1 MGAAAYVGRIG
12 GLAVALGVG
21 AAVLTGYGVAAAA
34 TGSAESGSSASAGG
48 SAGSSPGGADSP
60 TAGASTQSGATAD
73 GADGNDDAGQE
84 NDASH
89 GMGAE
94 GAAGEDGDVAE
105 GDLDADVEEG
115 GLGGDVEEGGLGG
128 DVDLDG
134 DAGGGDAGGGD
145 EVGGDA
151 PVEYGVEPEKPG
163 DNSSNHDPAEETD
176 SAASAVATS
185 SAALTVEV
193 DDAEL
198 AAERQVEALQWLATP
213 EAVAGRSATEP
224 TAPADQTPVGQAPAS
239 SAANVPNAA
248 LTEIVGL
255 LSPFAGGGP
264 ATPPMN
270 SPMEWAMA
278 AAARRELVSGPV
290 SVNPVLEFVDGVIY
304 GDIGATDS
312 RGNPLVYTVI
322 GDPSQGGKVT
332 LNADGTFSFL
342 PDLSVV
348 DSGGTEQF
356 TVMVSERT
364 GLVRFLEQIPILGD
378 FVQPIVLGLQQI
390 PILGALLQP
399 IIGYRLIAPI
409 DVNVGEL
416 VPVGAPVAFTTMV
429 TSFDLV
435 QISTNFFP
443 ASGLLAGQTASTVL
457 NGPGLGTAGN
467 IDPASETV
475 VGDLVPGLVPLREAG
490 YNVVTWDPRG
500 EFASGGVLQ
509 LDNPFFEGRDV
520 QAILDWVA
528 TRPETLLDG
537 PGDPVVGMVGGSY
550 GGGIQLVVAGID
562 DRIEAIVPV
571 IAWNSLNEA
580 LYPSEAFKTG
590 WSTLLGL
597 ALLEAE
603 ARINSEIY
611 PAIIQGD
618 LLGFLNE
625 TQQAILASS
634 GPTVLVSSITAPT
647 LLIQGTAD
655 GLFTL
660 AQAVTNALLLEAAGT
675 PVEMIWA
682 CGGHGVCLDPL
693 NPLQTP
699 LLIDS
704 TLAWLDKYVNG
715 NELVPTGPR
724 FEWFDQNGDYH
735 FSELLPSDSAF
746 YGEPIVVT
754 GSGGFLPI
762 LPLLGGSGP
771 QTQSPTPLL
780 VSPALASEAAL
791 AINVEVPAP
800 ESTVQIVGAPE
811 LTITYSGLG
820 TSRHIYGQLVDEI
833 TGRVLGNLVTPIPV
847 TLDGRTHTVSIDLE
861 QIAYTMAPDSQLKLQ
876 LVGSATPYENLL
888 QLGFINVEAVELALP
903 TVAAEVGGVAG
914 LTVGMAVA

>member
-1 MGAAAYVGRIG
+1 MSAAAHVGRIG

-21 AAVLTGYGVAAAA
+21 AAVLTGYGVAAAD
-34 TGSAESGSSASAGG
+34 TGSGESGPSASSGSSA
-48 SAGSSPGGADSP
+48 GSSTGGTGSS
-60 TAGASTQSGATAD
+60 TAGASSPSANAGDDASDTDDAADASEADDASEDAD
-73 GADGNDDAGQE
+73 GDDA
-84 NDASH
+84 
-89 GMGAE
+89 
-94 GAAGEDGDVAE
+94 AGGDE
-105 GDLDADVEEG
+105 DLDAE
-115 GLGGDVEEGGLGG
+115 LGGDGGLEAGG
-128 DVDLDG
+128 DVDED
-134 DAGGGDAGGGD
+134 DPVDSGGYASAESEAPAVVDDVDSTTAGD
-145 EVGGDA
+145 EV
-151 PVEYGVEPEKPG
+151 
-163 DNSSNHDPAEETD
+163 D
-176 SAASAVATS
+176 SAGASD
-185 SAALTVEV
+185 EV
-193 DDAEL
+193 DAEL
-198 AAERQVEALQWLATP
+198 AAERQGQAVEWLATP
-213 EAVAGRSATEP
+213 EAVAGRAATEP
-224 TAPADQTPVGQAPAS
+224 AAQAEQTAAADEPVDATTALPE
-239 SAANVPNAA
+239 AA
-248 LTEIVGL
+248 LTEMIGL
-255 LSPFAGGGP
+255 LTPFAGGGP
-264 ATPPMN
+264 AAPPMN

-278 AAARRELVSGPV
+278 AAARRELESGPV
-290 SVNPVLEFVDGVIY
+290 SVNPVLEFIDGVIF
-304 GDIGATDS
+304 GDLGATDS
-312 RGNPLVYTVI
+312 RGNPLIYTVI
-322 GDPSQGGKVT
+322 DDPSQGGKVW
-332 LNADGTFSFL
+332 LKDDGSFTFL

-348 DSGGTEQF
+348 NAGGTEQF
-356 TVMVSERT
+356 TVMVSEQT
-364 GLVRFLEQIPILGD
+364 GLVRFLEQIPLLGD

-390 PILGALLQP
+390 PILGTILQP
-399 IIGYRLIAPI
+399 FIGYRVIAPI

-416 VPVGAPVAFTTMV
+416 VPTGAPVAFTTMV
-429 TSFDLV
+429 TSFDGV

-443 ASGLLAGQTASTVL
+443 ASGLLAGETASTVL

-467 IDPASETV
+467 IDATSERIV
-475 VGDLVPGLVPLREAG
+475 FNLVPGLVPLRDAG

-550 GGGIQLVVAGID
+550 GGGIQLVAAGID

-580 LYPSEAFKTG
+580 LYPTEAFKTA
-590 WSTLLGL
+590 WATLLGL
-597 ALLEAE
+597 DLLEAG
-603 ARINSEIY
+603 ARINSQIY
-611 PAIIQGD
+611 PAIILGD
-618 LLGFLNE
+618 LLGIITE

-634 GPTVLVSSITAPT
+634 GPTVLVSGITAPT

-660 AQAVTNALLLEAAGT
+660 AQAVTNAMLLEAAGT
-675 PVEMIWA
+675 PVDMIWA
-682 CGGHGVCLDPL
+682 CGGHGVCLDPIS
-693 NPLQTP
+693 PLQTP

-704 TLAWLDKYVNG
+704 TLDWLDKYVNG

-724 FEWFDQNGDYH
+724 FEWFDQNGDYF
-735 FSELLPSDSAF
+735 FSDLLPSDPAF
-746 YGEPIVVT
+746 YGESIVVS
-754 GSGGFLPI
+754 GAGGFLPI

-791 AINVEVPAP
+791 AIDVEVPSP
-800 ESTVQIVGAPE
+800 EASVQIVGAPE

-820 TSRHIYGQLVDEI
+820 TSRHIYGQLVDET
-833 TGRVLGNLVTPIPV
+833 TGLVLGNLVTPIPV

-914 LTVGMAVA
+914 LTVGMAVG

>member
-1 MGAAAYVGRIG
+1 MSAAAHVGRIG

-21 AAVLTGYGVAAAA
+21 AAVLTGYGVAAAD
-34 TGSAESGSSASAGG
+34 TGSGESGSSASSGS
-48 SAGSSPGGADSP
+48 SAGSSTGGTDSS
-60 TAGASTQSGATAD
+60 TAGASSPSANAGD
-73 GADGNDDAGQE
+73 GDDASDSDE
-84 NDASH
+84 AADAS
-89 GMGAE
+89 E
-94 GAAGEDGDVAE
+94 GDDASESDDGDDTAGDSE
-105 GDLDADVEEG
+105 DLDADLGVDEG
-115 GLGGDVEEGGLGG
+115 LEADG
-128 DVDLDG
+128 DVDG
-134 DAGGGDAGGGD
+134 DDPVDSGGYASA
-145 EVGGDA
+145 ESEA
-151 PVEYGVEPEKPG
+151 
-163 DNSSNHDPAEETD
+163 PAEVVDDVD
-176 SAASAVATS
+176 SAAPSDGVDS
-185 SAALTVEV
+185 TVVSDEV
-193 DDAEL
+193 DAEL
-198 AAERQVEALQWLATP
+198 AAERQDQAVEWLATP
-213 EAVAGRSATEP
+213 EAVAGRAGTEQ
-224 TAPADQTPVGQAPAS
+224 TAPAEQT
-239 SAANVPNAA
+239 AAAEESVDATAAVPDVA
-248 LTEIVGL
+248 LTEMVGL

-264 ATPPMN
+264 AAPPMN

-278 AAARRELVSGPV
+278 AAARRELESGPV
-290 SVNPVLEFVDGVIY
+290 SVNPVLEFLDGVIY
-304 GDIGATDS
+304 GNVGATDS
-312 RGNPLVYTVI
+312 RGNPLIYTI
-322 GDPSQGGKVT
+322 IDEPSQGGKIT
-332 LNADGTFSFL
+332 LAEDGSFSFL

-348 DSGGTEQF
+348 ESGGTEQF
-356 TVMVSERT
+356 TVMVSEQT
-364 GLVRFLEQIPILGD
+364 GLVRFLEQIPLLGD
-378 FVQPIVLGLQQI
+378 FVEPIVLGLQQI
-390 PILGALLQP
+390 PILGTILQP
-399 IIGYRLIAPI
+399 FIGYRVIAPI

-416 VPVGAPVAFTTMV
+416 VPAGAPVAFTTMV
-429 TSFDLV
+429 TSFDGV

-443 ASGLLAGQTASTVL
+443 ASGLQAGETASTVL
-457 NGPGLGTAGN
+457 NGPGLGDPGN
-467 IDPASETV
+467 IDPTSVTTV
-475 VGDLVPGLVPLREAG
+475 FNLVPGLVPLRDAG

-550 GGGIQLVVAGID
+550 GGGIQLVSAGID

-580 LYPSEAFKTG
+580 LYPTEAFKTA
-590 WSTLLGL
+590 WATLLGL
-597 ALLEAE
+597 DLLEGG
-603 ARINSEIY
+603 ARINSQIY
-611 PAIIQGD
+611 PAIILGD
-618 LLGFLNE
+618 LLGFITE

-634 GPTVLVSSITAPT
+634 GPTVLVSGITAPT

-660 AQAVTNALLLEAAGT
+660 AQAVTNAMLLEAAGT
-675 PVEMIWA
+675 PVDMIWA
-682 CGGHGVCLDPL
+682 CGGHGVCLDPIS
-693 NPLQTP
+693 PLQTP

-704 TLAWLDKYVNG
+704 TLDWLDKYVNG

-724 FEWFDQNGDYH
+724 FEWFDQNGDYF
-735 FSELLPSDSAF
+735 FSDLLPSDPAF
-746 YGEPIVVT
+746 YGESLVVA
-754 GSGGFLPI
+754 GAGGFLPI

-791 AINVEVPAP
+791 AIDVEVPSP
-800 ESTVQIVGAPE
+800 EATVQIVGAPE

-820 TSRHIYGQLVDEI
+820 TSRHIYGQLVDET
-833 TGRVLGNLVTPIPV
+833 TGLVLGNLVTPIPV